1 MPPGL
6 PAGLPGLLGGA
17 AQPYP
22 GATGP
27 GTKPPTPEEDMR
39 IIKEPAIEEVE
50 GLMRMDAARGFRID
64 VESDSTI
71 RADLGRNQSNMAAFL
86 TASASYWQSVGP
98 LLMKAPQAADAAME
112 LYAAFAR
119 NFKLGKQAEDALD
132 RMADDAKKAAAAPP
146 QPTPEQ
152 LKMMADAKLKADEI
166 ATKEKERQDKANEAA
181 GRLKIDNERLALD
194 GRIAQAEADHRRL
207 DHQQRAAEHQQRVA
221 EFRRQAEE
229 RRQEQQN
236 NHALGLRK
244 LDNESQ
250 GQIGKFSFD
259 QRKLQS
265 EEATE
270 GRRME
275 REDKLDSEQS
285 INRGLEQD
293 RAEREF
299 QAKNDQFKVKSDQ
312 AASKLILPPGFQR
325 K

>member
-1 MPPGL
+1 MQQ
-6 PAGLPGLLGGA
+6 A
-17 AQPYP
+17 YP

-27 GTKPPTPEEDMR
+27 GTKPPTPEEDQK
-39 IIKEPAIEEVE
+39 IIKEPTVEEVE
-50 GLMRMDAARGFRID
+50 GMMRQDAARGFRID

-71 RADLGRNQSNMAAFL
+71 RADLGRNQANMTQFL
-86 TASASYWQSVGP
+86 TASAAYWQSVGP
-98 LLMKAPQAADAAME
+98 MLMKAPNAAESALE

-119 NFKLGKQAEDALD
+119 NFKLGKQAEDAVD
-132 RMADDAKKAAAAPP
+132 RMADDARTAAKAPP

-152 LKMMADAKLKADEI
+152 MKMIADAKMKADEL

-207 DHQQRAAEHQQRVA
+207 DHQQRAAEHQQRVS
-221 EFRRQAEE
+221 EFAQQAKERLEE
-229 RRQEQQN
+229 RSQ
-236 NHALGLRK
+236 NHALGLGK
-244 LDNESQ
+244 LDNERQ
-250 GQIGKFSFD
+250 GLLGKHSFD

-270 GRRME
+270 GRRQE
-275 REDKLDSEQS
+275 REDKLDSEKSVNQG
-285 INRGLEQD
+285 IEQD

-312 AASKLILPPGFQR
+312 AASKLILPEGFQR